1 MRIVTALLVAFVCA
15 RLILDLG
22 EEPRRAVDVGISLL
36 SLIIIQGWVLQSM
49 FVATGGES
57 PSLRSACSSCAMVM
71 FLGAMLTLL
80 LVFVLMASLGSHA
93 KGLPIIV
100 LPAVN
105 LVVSIWMYWFLTTPR
120 FCDRR
125 LSIPAPGRAVGVV
138 IAVVMSVIQLLLY
151 VLVYLFMRP

>member
-1 MRIVTALLVAFVCA
+1 
-15 RLILDLG
+15 
-22 EEPRRAVDVGISLL
+22 
-36 SLIIIQGWVLQSM
+36 
-49 FVATGGES
+49 
-57 PSLRSACSSCAMVM
+57 MVM

-80 LVFVLMASLGSHA
+80 LAFVLMASLGSHA
-93 KGLPIIV
+93 KDLPIIV